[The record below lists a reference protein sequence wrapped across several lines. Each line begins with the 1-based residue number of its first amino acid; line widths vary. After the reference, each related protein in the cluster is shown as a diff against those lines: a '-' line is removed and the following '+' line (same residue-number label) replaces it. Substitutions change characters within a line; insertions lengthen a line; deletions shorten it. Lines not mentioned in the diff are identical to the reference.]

1 MIEIYYKSG
10 VNRGSNGYFNAV
22 YENDKLKSR
31 GFSPCKTLE
40 EFKDRVIGSYLNG
53 KPIEDQD
60 HKLIEVKNDG

>member
-10 VNRGSNGYFNAV
+10 VNRGSDGYFNAV

-40 EFKDRVIGSYLNG
+40 EFKGRVVGNYLNG

>member
-10 VNRGSNGYFNAV
+10 VNRGSEGYFNAV

-40 EFKDRVIGSYLNG
+40 EFKRCAIGSYLNG
-53 KPIEDQD
+53 KPIEEQD
-60 HKLIEVKNDG
+60 YKLIEVKNDG